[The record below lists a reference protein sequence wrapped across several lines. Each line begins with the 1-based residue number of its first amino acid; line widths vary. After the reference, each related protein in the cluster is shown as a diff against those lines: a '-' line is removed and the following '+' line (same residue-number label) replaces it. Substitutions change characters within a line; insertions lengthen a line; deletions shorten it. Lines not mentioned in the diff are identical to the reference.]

1 MAPMRV
7 NGQHQS
13 WLVPMFT
20 FVVIVV
26 GFGLIPSLLVVA
38 FFEVRAAR
46 ERELVEGGP
55 ARSHGA
61 MLVQHRNLKVDDS
74 AASSAPQLDMAW
86 RYADRAPPD

>member
-13 WLVPMFT
+13 WLVPVFT

-26 GFGLIPSLLVVA
+26 AFGLIPSLLIVT

-46 ERELVEGGP
+46 ERELVETGP
-55 ARSHGA
+55 ASSHKST
-61 MLVQHRNLKVDDS
+61 LVQHNAV
-74 AASSAPQLDMAW
+74 SSAQQLDGGW